1 MVGPRRVRTH
11 LHFVVVDSSILTRR
25 TTVLTI
31 LAMDSVRVSFGRR
44 RGGGGRRRSGGGG
57 GSSDGFIIGRR
68 QNSSGG
74 VQRQRRI
81 TFGARYSRL
90 RTGHCTAGIPRI
102 TGTIYHHRSSPTT
115 TTSSTMRG
123 RIAGVGQDFMGV
135 FVVFLTKCSQRDFA
149 RHGQGGRGKTN
160 GVFLRVCLYVCV
172 ICVYVCICVCFFSPG
187 LWISVCLTLAGY
199 SLTWWSFKGQ
209 TASSSSTTTT
219 KYSVSVSH
227 WL

>member
-11 LHFVVVDSSILTRR
+11 LHFVVVVVVDSSILTRR

-31 LAMDSVRVSFGRR
+31 LAMDSVRISFGRR
-44 RGGGGRRRSGGGG
+44 RRGGGGGGGRRRSGGGGGG

-68 QNSSGG
+68 QNSSSGG

-149 RHGQGGRGKTN
+149 RHGQGGGRG
-160 GVFLRVCLYVCV
+160 R
-172 ICVYVCICVCFFSPG
+172 
-187 LWISVCLTLAGY
+187 
-199 SLTWWSFKGQ
+199 Q
-209 TASSSSTTTT
+209 TE
-219 KYSVSVSH
+219 YF
-227 WL
+227 